1 MMSMSTD
8 DDGDVY
14 EMTDPVAS
22 LIIQTDGK
30 NYELIL
36 AGSRGII
43 RRHELFGPFEINK
56 KKSRDMLKLLFD
68 VGYQTIQD
76 DLLIEVLKE

>member
-1 MMSMSTD
+1 MSD
-8 DDGDVY
+8 DNEDDGDGY
-14 EMTDPVAS
+14 EMANPVAS
-22 LIIQTDGK
+22 LIIQTDGE

-43 RRHELFGPFEINK
+43 RRHELFGPFTLNK
-56 KKSRDMLKLLFD
+56 KKGRDMMKLLYD

-76 DLLIEVLKE
+76 DLLIEVLGND

>member
-1 MMSMSTD
+1 MSSD
-8 DDGDVY
+8 DEGDVY
-14 EMTDPVAS
+14 EMSNPVAS
-22 LIIQTDGK
+22 LIIQTDGT

-36 AGSRGII
+36 AGSKGII
-43 RRHELFGPFEINK
+43 RRHELFGPFEQNK